1 MNEDLFESIILDQEQ
16 KDLIC
21 WMIENIRNVP
31 RNERSPFILVD
42 DVDGLDG
49 YTLVCD
55 GLPNKKV
62 LPSDLDSLSEVGLLR
77 QGFIP
82 NGNKSFDIT
91 PKGYK
96 YYEYLKTNEGKPL
109 KIIEEYVFKYFEPES
124 FQKNYTRSY
133 KKWFNAANLLWKRE
147 SPDQLTTIGH
157 LCREAIQEFAT
168 KLVERYN
175 PQNVDT
181 DKTHT
186 KNRLKS
192 VLEYFKNRMGKTEK
206 EFIDVLID
214 YWDKLIDY
222 WDKLNELIQR
232 QVHDSA
238 REKSEL
244 IWEDGRRIVFHTA
257 ILMFEIDRI
266 TNRYS

>member
-1 MNEDLFESIILDQEQ
+1 MNEKELFEGIILEQEQ
-16 KDLIC
+16 KDLLC
-21 WMIENIRNVP
+21 WIIEHIRNIP
-31 RNERSPFILVD
+31 RNERSSFILID
-42 DVDGLDG
+42 DVDGCG
-49 YTLVCD
+49 GHTLVCD
-55 GLPNKKV
+55 GLPNKEV

-77 QGFIP
+77 RGLMR
-82 NGNKSFDIT
+82 NKYRYFDIT

-109 KIIEEYVFKYFEPES
+109 KIIEEYVFRYFEPES

-133 KKWFNAANLLWKRE
+133 EKWFNAANLLWKRE

-181 DKTHT
+181 DKAHT
-186 KNRLKS
+186 KARLKS
-192 VLEYFKNRMGKTEK
+192 VLDHFKNKMGNTEN
-206 EFIDVLID
+206 EFIDV
-214 YWDKLIDY
+214 LIDY

-232 QVHDSA
+232 QEHGSA

-266 TNRYS
+266 IKRYS